1 MNKVRSEKY
10 KKSNMKEQHFG
21 NHVRY
26 VPLFHFVTLP
36 LILLVI
42 IASVLNL
49 LHNWSDP
56 HLHFVSAII
65 FLLALIAGL
74 LSWFVRSFALRAQ
87 NRAIRAEEGLR
98 YFILTGKRMDSRLRL
113 SQVIALRFAPD
124 EEFVSLA
131 HRAVEEKLDVKAIK
145 QAITHWRK
153 DGHRV

>member
-1 MNKVRSEKY
+1 
-10 KKSNMKEQHFG
+10 MKEQHYG

-26 VPLFHFVTLP
+26 VPLYHFVTLP
-36 LILLVI
+36 LILVVI

-49 LHNWSDP
+49 LHNWEDP
-56 HLHFVSAII
+56 HLHLVSAII
-65 FLLALIAGL
+65 FFLALIAGL
-74 LSWFVRSFALRAQ
+74 LSWFARSFALRAQ

-131 HRAVEEKLDVKAIK
+131 NRAVEENLDAKTIK
-145 QAITHWRK
+145 QAIKQWRQ
-153 DGHRV
+153 DRHRV

>member
-1 MNKVRSEKY
+1 MR
-10 KKSNMKEQHFG
+10 EQHFG

-42 IASVLNL
+42 IAALVNL
-49 LHNWSDP
+49 VHHWSDP
-56 HLHFVSAII
+56 QLHLLSAIV
-65 FLLALIAGL
+65 FLLTLIAGL
-74 LSWFVRSFALRAQ
+74 LAWFARSFALRAQ

-131 HRAVEEKLDVKAIK
+131 HRAVEEGLVAREIKKAIS
-145 QAITHWRK
+145 QWRG
-153 DGHRV
+153 DRHRV

>member
-1 MNKVRSEKY
+1 
-10 KKSNMKEQHFG
+10 MKEQHYG

-26 VPLFHFVTLP
+26 VPLFHFITLP
-36 LILLVI
+36 LILGVI
-42 IASVLNL
+42 IASLVNL
-49 LHNWSDP
+49 LQHWADP
-56 HLHFVSAII
+56 QLHLVSALV

-74 LSWFVRSFALRAQ
+74 LSWFARSFALRAQ

-131 HRAVEEKLDVKAIK
+131 HRAVEEGMNARDIKKAIS
-145 QAITHWRK
+145 QWRG
-153 DGHRV
+153 DRHRV

>member
-1 MNKVRSEKY
+1 
-10 KKSNMKEQHFG
+10 MKEQHYG

-26 VPLFHFVTLP
+26 LPLFHFITLP
-36 LILLVI
+36 LILAVVIGALV
-42 IASVLNL
+42 NL
-49 LHNWSDP
+49 VQHWTDPQLH
-56 HLHFVSAII
+56 LVSALV
-65 FLLALIAGL
+65 FLLSLIAGL
-74 LSWFVRSFALRAQ
+74 LSWFARSFALRAQ

-131 HRAVEEKLDVKAIK
+131 HRAVEEHLDAKAIK
-145 QAITHWRK
+145 QAIKQWRK